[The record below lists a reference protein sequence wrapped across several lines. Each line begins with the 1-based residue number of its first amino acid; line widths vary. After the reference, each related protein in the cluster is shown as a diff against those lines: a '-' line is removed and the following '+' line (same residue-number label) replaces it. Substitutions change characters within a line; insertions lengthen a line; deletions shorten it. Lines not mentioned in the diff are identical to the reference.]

1 MSLLTFLLT
10 LLPYIA
16 LVVALVFT
24 QVLWL
29 RVGLM
34 VGFAAQLLYWL
45 YVPSDVQYV
54 HIAGVTAMLLVNLF
68 HTVRLARARGLSDWS
83 DEERYLQTTAFR
95 SLPNESFKKLMEI
108 AVWQTTTKGD
118 ILISE
123 HQDVECLMLIYDG
136 TATVHLEHKPITYL
150 RENSFIGEM
159 SFLTGNPASASVKAA
174 TNMRIITW
182 NKAQLYDLMAKEA
195 DLKNGLQTLFS
206 YDLADKLS
214 KQNVR
219 QPKTER

>member
-1 MSLLTFLLT
+1 MSLFTFLLT

-16 LVVALVFT
+16 QTLALVFT
-24 QVLWL
+24 QALWL

-34 VGFAAQLLYWL
+34 VGFAMQLLYWL

-54 HIAGVTAMLLVNLF
+54 HIAGVSAMLLVNLF
-68 HTVRLARARGLSDWS
+68 HTVRLARARSLSDWS

-108 AVWQTTTKGD
+108 AEWQTLSKGD
-118 ILISE
+118 VLINE
-123 HQDVECLMLIYDG
+123 HQDVERLMLVYDG

-159 SFLTGNPASASVKAA
+159 SFLTGNPASATVKAA

-182 NKAQLYDLMAKEA
+182 HKPQLYDLMAKET

-214 KQNVR
+214 KQNIR
-219 QPKTER
+219 QPKDER

>member
-1 MSLLTFLLT
+1 MNFLTFLLT

-16 LVVALVFT
+16 QMAALVFT
-24 QVLWL
+24 QALWL

-34 VGFAAQLLYWL
+34 VGFTLELIYWL
-45 YVPSDVQYV
+45 YVPNDVQYV
-54 HIAGVTAMLLVNLF
+54 HIAGVTGMLLVNLF
-68 HTVRLARARGLSDWS
+68 HTVRLAKARSLSDWS
-83 DEERYLQTTAFR
+83 EEERYLQTTAFR

-108 AVWQTTTKGD
+108 AEWQTMNKGD
-118 ILISE
+118 VLISE
-123 HQDVECLMLIYDG
+123 HQDVERLMLVYDG

-159 SFLTGNPASASVKAA
+159 SFLTGNPASATVKAA
-174 TNMRIITW
+174 TSMRIITW
-182 NKAQLYDLMAKEA
+182 HKAQLYDLMAKEA

-214 KQNVR
+214 KQNIR
-219 QPKTER
+219 QPKSER